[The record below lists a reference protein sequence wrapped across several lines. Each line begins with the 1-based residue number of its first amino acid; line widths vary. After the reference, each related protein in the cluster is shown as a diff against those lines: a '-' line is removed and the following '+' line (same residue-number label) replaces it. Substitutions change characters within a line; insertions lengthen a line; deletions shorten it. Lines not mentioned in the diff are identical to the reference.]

1 MKLQIDNKIFER
13 LPDLNIGV
21 LVCEGINNQGE
32 AEEVLKLIRH
42 REGEIRGQFNSET
55 LSQHP
60 KISVWREVYRSFG
73 VKPKEY
79 KSSVEALYKRVLK
92 GDELR
97 HINKIVDIY
106 NYISLK
112 HAVPV
117 GGEDLEKIQGDIA
130 LTFAGSN
137 EPSVLLLGDK
147 EEKSP
152 REGEI
157 IYKDEISAICRRFNW
172 READRTKFTEET
184 KNAIVVIEGLP
195 PTNKEGIE
203 KILGEAK
210 NLIQSLCGGEI
221 SQTLLTREN
230 PAIEF

>member
-1 MKLQIDNKIFER
+1 MKFKIDNKIFKQ
-13 LPDLNIGV
+13 LLGLNIGV
-21 LVCEGINNQGE
+21 LICRGINNHGE
-32 AEEVLKLIRH
+32 AEEIIKLIRQ
-42 REGEIRGQFNSET
+42 REGEIREQLNSKT

-60 KISVWREVYRSFG
+60 KISVWREVYHSFG

-79 KSSVEALYKRVLK
+79 KSSVEALYKRILK

-112 HAVPV
+112 HTVPV
-117 GGEDLEKIQGDIA
+117 GGEDLNKIQGDIF
-130 LTFAGSN
+130 LTFAGSD
-137 EPSVLLLGDK
+137 ESPVLLLGDK

-152 REGEI
+152 RAGEI
-157 IYKDEISAICRRFNW
+157 IYKDEVSAICRRFNW

-195 PTNKEGIE
+195 PTSKKGIE
-203 KILGEAK
+203 QILEEAK
-210 NLIQSLCGGEI
+210 NLIQNFCGGKI
-221 SQTLLTREN
+221 DQFLLNRN
-230 PAIEF
+230 NSKIEF